1 MDNNNTE
8 WRETPAMMLQGL
20 LRNRLKFKFFS
31 KSSFFQSNGTCMVW
45 ENCIDRKFSEQ
56 TIRLFST
63 R

>member
-31 KSSFFQSNGTCMVW
+31 KSSFFSIERYMYGMGKLYRQEV
-45 ENCIDRKFSEQ
+45 
-56 TIRLFST
+56 L
-63 R
+63 